1 MAGCGCGSENA
12 SSLERRAL
20 LILLCINGVM
30 FIGEAVIGWLAES
43 TGLLAD
49 SLDMLADAL
58 VYGIALS
65 AVGRGRKRQ
74 STAAT
79 TSGILQIA
87 LGLSVLLE
95 VARRA
100 IYGSEPVSGL
110 MMGMGLVALIANI
123 ACLVILAKH
132 RDGGAHMRASWIF
145 STNDVIANVGV
156 IVSGLLVL
164 LLGSSVPDLVVGA
177 LISVIVIRGGVMILR
192 GTRNDQPCTD

>member
-1 MAGCGCGSENA
+1 MAGCGCGSEDA

-20 LILLCINGVM
+20 LLLLCINGVM
-30 FIGEAVIGWLAES
+30 FFGEAVIGWLAES

-58 VYGIALS
+58 VYGIAMS
-65 AVGRGRKRQ
+65 AVGRGQKRQ

-87 LGLSVLLE
+87 LGLGVLLE

-110 MMGMGLVALIANI
+110 MMGMGLVALIANV

-164 LLGSSVPDLVVGA
+164 LLGSSMPDLVVGA